1 MKCIKRT
8 IACICIILCGA
19 IILTSCT
26 TPGKKLSNHI
36 EGTWTAEINIAPLL
50 YRELASEFG
59 LDLGDTIDLTDDMEV
74 DVDKILGGQE
84 LYVKTYL
91 TFYEDG
97 TADFSFDVDD
107 MADAAGDFIEPFTSG
122 IIGFDTSTLIDLL
135 IEYVKADLDA
145 DEFDSASFTYE
156 VDDKAREVIL
166 TDEDGESGSLSWD
179 GKNKLE
185 LLDEEV
191 LGQTLVFER

>member
-1 MKCIKRT
+1 MK
-8 IACICIILCGA
+8 
-19 IILTSCT
+19 S
-26 TPGKKLSNHI
+26 GKKNFLIIVMVVCIAVMLNACTVPAKSLSKHI

-59 LDLGDTIDLTDDMEV
+59 LDLGDTIDRTDDMEV